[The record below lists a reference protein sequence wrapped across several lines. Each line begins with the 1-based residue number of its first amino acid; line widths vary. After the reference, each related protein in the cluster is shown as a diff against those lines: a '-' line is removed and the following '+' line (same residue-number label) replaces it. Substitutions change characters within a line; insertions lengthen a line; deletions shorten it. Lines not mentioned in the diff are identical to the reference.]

1 MQRCRRAK
9 YLWSSSDWPS
19 DNSLYDEPSF
29 YKRNESSVYCRRQR
43 DLAKRLIMYGV
54 NLSDTADFS
63 RGYVYGVVG
72 GYENDPLRRGSVPT
86 GILGMDRSP
95 SHIN

>member
-1 MQRCRRAK
+1 
-9 YLWSSSDWPS
+9 
-19 DNSLYDEPSF
+19 
-29 YKRNESSVYCRRQR
+29 
-43 DLAKRLIMYGV
+43 LAKRLIMYGV